1 MCCLKEMLRALGA
14 VDGPLPRTRAQ
25 LVEELVLHVLWV
37 DLQPYSKAGQGVT
50 RKCFPMGQ
58 LRAAAQAWVDY
69 HKGPG
74 DAGARQDLKMP
85 QLYAP
90 LWNSLKR
97 VALQECGLYVLLAH
111 SDRVYFSE
119 PHQRP
124 LGPHALEKAGA
135 WRQAV
140 TAPCPYFRT
149 AEDAENARQPRSTRY
164 VRSATAEQSMGAG
177 AVPEMEV
184 PLPEDEDALECPDRG
199 TKVEWDALNTVEDRV
214 LRAPLGDPHA
224 LSVSPDRLRWVK
236 PERDGGVNAAEYAQ
250 ALQDHPNPQ
259 DAAPPVT
266 LDGLD
271 PTQRL
276 FADLVLTW
284 SKACPSGPGAE
295 GRSPPELCATLL
307 GTAGTGKTTTLQ
319 AVLERLRQDG
329 FGRVLVAAFTGV
341 AASNVGEGARTL
353 HDLFQLSKVNA
364 SSGEL
369 MDLQADDLKKLEAD
383 LEGLQ
388 LLVIDEVSMVSRTML
403 ADVHSRLQ
411 EWRAFKKHPAKDK
424 AFGGVGVVLA
434 GDFGQLPPT
443 KAEDYSLLNPRQ
455 MHGARHACANLGLRL
470 FGRFTTVVR
479 LRRIHRQPGASQ
491 YKESLVRLRDG
502 AMTKEDHAHWLQ
514 HDLAAGRECKLTQ
527 QQRKRFEDSD
537 EVTHLFAENAGAGER
552 NGEMAGRLAQETG
565 RSILRVASRDTTMAA
580 SRQTCESFGQLR
592 RVVHLVE
599 GAPVMI
605 ICNLRTPAG
614 LVNGTRGR
622 VVGAVLRC
630 DDEDRDLRAAVSASD
645 VAYVVV
651 DVPKYCGPVVYPDH
665 PSWVPIAPTTNRHK
679 RFKGWER
686 AQLPLV
692 LAWGITI
699 HKSQGLTFPKGAVVD
714 FAHHPNTRP
723 VANVGLAF
731 VGMSRTEN
739 YASQGFRNLP
749 DFWEFR
755 QVLQH
760 KLFKWRAALEE
771 HMDTLHDQTMALL
784 LGRAFDAQEDVRMHR
799 EWSQRKLGRELTEEE
814 LRDLGDMLAVRG
826 LRKAPDY
833 PDEPQ
838 EDRSGPRGGGGRKLA
853 MGMKPPPAKKQRAAA
868 KSGGKRG
875 AQEAEDAGSQK
886 RARLAEDPFAEFM
899 DAEPFDEP
907 EAMDSCGF
915 DGGFDDPAGLGFAG
929 CEEPDAMD
937 FEGFD
942 GGFDDP

>member
-1 MCCLKEMLRALGA
+1 
-14 VDGPLPRTRAQ
+14 
-25 LVEELVLHVLWV
+25 
-37 DLQPYSKAGQGVT
+37 
-50 RKCFPMGQ
+50 
-58 LRAAAQAWVDY
+58 
-69 HKGPG
+69 
-74 DAGARQDLKMP
+74 
-85 QLYAP
+85 
-90 LWNSLKR
+90 
-97 VALQECGLYVLLAH
+97 
-111 SDRVYFSE
+111 
-119 PHQRP
+119 
-124 LGPHALEKAGA
+124 
-135 WRQAV
+135 
-140 TAPCPYFRT
+140 
-149 AEDAENARQPRSTRY
+149 
-164 VRSATAEQSMGAG
+164 
-177 AVPEMEV
+177 
-184 PLPEDEDALECPDRG
+184 
-199 TKVEWDALNTVEDRV
+199 
-214 LRAPLGDPHA
+214 
-224 LSVSPDRLRWVK
+224 
-236 PERDGGVNAAEYAQ
+236 
-250 ALQDHPNPQ
+250 
-259 DAAPPVT
+259 
-266 LDGLD
+266 
-271 PTQRL
+271 
-276 FADLVLTW
+276 
-284 SKACPSGPGAE
+284 
-295 GRSPPELCATLL
+295 
-307 GTAGTGKTTTLQ
+307 
-319 AVLERLRQDG
+319 
-329 FGRVLVAAFTGV
+329 
-341 AASNVGEGARTL
+341 
-353 HDLFQLSKVNA
+353 
-364 SSGEL
+364 